1 MPYQLSQPEL
11 HHFLIIFITTNFY
24 ILCFPHH
31 HLAVLFSLQPVPL
44 RSSWW
49 PLLFF
54 NLNKQKEQQCKR
66 VQGQLDFKFFLVS
79 NLSYLSFCFILQ
91 DQKKAFV
98 VILISLINDTFP
110 LFQIFENVY
119 IICRD
124 EVEAHCLG
132 AKTVQ
137 KRQYII
143 LCDMNDLSI
152 SDFRL
157 LLTLF

>member
-1 MPYQLSQPEL
+1 MPYQLSQPGAPSFLDHL
-11 HHFLIIFITTNFY
+11 HNYKFLY
-24 ILCFPHH
+24 P
-31 HLAVLFSLQPVPL
+31 LFS
-44 RSSWW
+44 SSS
-49 PLLFF
+49 LSCFVFFAACSTKEQLVVLFF

-98 VILISLINDTFP
+98 VILVSLINDTFP

-137 KRQYII
+137 ERQYII